1 MTRARRSGTC
11 SPVKFRGVPA
21 DAVTVSH
28 QDIVGIGGALA
39 RVNEIQAL
47 LSTGASP
54 SPAVPAG
61 TTLGSGS
68 SPTGAPPSAP
78 GAGFAGLLS
87 QAQGTAAAGATGPV
101 GAAQAL
107 TQTPGAPE
115 MARQIDEWIARK
127 NPESPLQGYGAV
139 FVREGLANGI
149 DPRALAAIAR
159 AESSLGS
166 DPGARS
172 INNAFG
178 WGPHRPF
185 ATWEENIAT
194 VAAGLK
200 KGYIDEGLTTLA
212 QIQAKYAPLGAAN
225 DPGGL
230 NSNWLTN
237 TTLLYGELGGN
248 PVGSV
253 AVAPSAPGVV
263 PAGTV

>member
-1 MTRARRSGTC
+1 M
-11 SPVKFRGVPA
+11 
-21 DAVTVSH
+21 
-28 QDIVGIGGALA
+28 LA
-39 RVNEIQAL
+39 A
-47 LSTGASP
+47 GSP
-54 SPAVPAG
+54 SPAPA
-61 TTLGSGS
+61 
-68 SPTGAPPSAP
+68 PVAPPAAP
-78 GAGFAGLLS
+78 PGCFRRRPARRRRATPGGFAGVLS
-87 QAQGTAAAGATGPV
+87 QTQGAAAAEPRSGGRGAGTGPDP
-101 GAAQAL
+101 L
-107 TQTPGAPE
+107 APE

-185 ATWEENIAT
+185 ASWEENIAT

-248 PVGSV
+248 PAGSV
-253 AVAPSAPGVV
+253 AVAPSVVGTAPS
-263 PAGTV
+263 GTV

>member
-1 MTRARRSGTC
+1 MSI
-11 SPVKFRGVPA
+11 P
-21 DAVTVSH
+21 
-28 QDIVGIGGALA
+28 DIVGISGALA
-39 RVNEIQAL
+39 RVNEIQ
-47 LSTGASP
+47 
-54 SPAVPAG
+54 
-61 TTLGSGS
+61 TLVA
-68 SPTGAPPSAP
+68 TGAPPAALAAP
-78 GAGFAGLLS
+78 GAVMPGAVPPAPGLLPPAAPGFAGALS
-87 QAQGTAAAGATGPV
+87 HAHGAAGVGGVAGPA
-101 GAAQAL
+101 AAQAL
-107 TQTPGAPE
+107 AHVPGAPE

-127 NPESPLQGYGAV
+127 NPDSPLQGYGAV

-166 DPGARS
+166 DPGARA
-172 INNAFG
+172 IHNAFG

-185 ATWEENIAT
+185 ASWEENIAT

-200 KGYIDEGLTTLA
+200 AGYIDEGLTTLA

-248 PVGSV
+248 PLGSV
-253 AVAPSAPGVV
+253 AVAPAAPGLP